1 MLFTCFPTLQ
11 LLKTLVNIVLTFV
24 SAEMSNLLPIAAA
37 KVLKVPVI
45 VFTSLQHFPIVPVVP
60 SDAIIIGS
68 CIHVAYNA
76 AGFGGFYDVGTYV
89 SSSIVLPKLM
99 TDPVA
104 RRRDSRKRYREK
116 MAMLKVNQPAKKRG
130 KKPKTAGSQEEN
142 HEDGKTEAE
151 ADDSVASQ
159 HDSMDVSSADVTDQ
173 DKSLDASLQET
184 EGDTSL
190 DTSAVV
196 NDIDEG
202 VEAAT
207 NLLEMAYSE
216 AGMNEETMEQSIAES
231 AVTGEILPATDS
243 ETKEGLEESLQNP
256 DLQDEHITTD
266 PNETP
271 EMVSQEN
278 LANAIDTTEVVSQ
291 ENVASAAETSEVV
304 SQESIAEGST
314 AEAIT
319 DPFVATETIAEDV
332 INQAINGEDKESQVD
347 AEGETVESVSAGNDA
362 SSAEPLTPKSK
373 PSVPDSEMIL
383 SFQEGVNI
391 QKQTFSCS
399 CGRGSGKNLK
409 RTQFCLTLE
418 GGYLTRCACYRN
430 ASGCSH
436 RCRCYLCCN
445 PYGTA
450 QAAKAT
456 KPARQVRR
464 FRPRHKVQVIKSRFP
479 SVTFT
484 SPLLKSETQTSK
496 WLEVDSMAFE
506 CLIATMSHAG
516 LELTPEN
523 IAKEFS
529 RLCTISQNDGGIL
542 GNTVQSKMLVDIT
555 QQLEVVQKNI
565 RIFENLYK
573 KQTELNWFQGME
585 VVFSTEVVVSS

>member
-1 MLFTCFPTLQ
+1 
-11 LLKTLVNIVLTFV
+11 
-24 SAEMSNLLPIAAA
+24 MSNLLPIAAA

-45 VFTSLQHFPIVPVVP
+45 VFTSLHHFPIVPVVP

-116 MAMLKVNQPAKKRG
+116 MALLKVNQPSKKRG
-130 KKPKTAGSQEEN
+130 KKPKTASSQEEN
-142 HEDGKTEAE
+142 HEVDKPEAE
-151 ADDSVASQ
+151 AHNSVASQ
-159 HDSMDVSSADVTDQ
+159 HDSMDASSADVTDQ
-173 DKSLDASLQET
+173 DKSMDASVQET
-184 EGDTSL
+184 EGETSL

-202 VEAAT
+202 VEAAA

-216 AGMNEETMEQSIAES
+216 AGMNEETMEESISES
-231 AVTGEILPATDS
+231 AVTGEILSATDV
-243 ETKEGLEESLQNP
+243 ETKEGLEACLQNP
-256 DLQDEHITTD
+256 DPQDKQITTD

-271 EMVSQEN
+271 EMLSQEN
-278 LANAIDTTEVVSQ
+278 VANAIETTEVVSQ
-291 ENVASAAETSEVV
+291 GTVASAVEISEVV
-304 SQESIAEGST
+304 SQKSIAEGST
-314 AEAIT
+314 TEAIIEP
-319 DPFVATETIAEDV
+319 DVPMETIAEDA
-332 INQAINGEDKESQVD
+332 INQAINGEDKDSQEV
-347 AEGETVESVSAGNDA
+347 AAGGTPEAVSAGNDA
-362 SSAEPLTPKSK
+362 SSAEPITPTSK
-373 PSVPDSEMIL
+373 PSVLDGEMVL
-383 SFQEGVNI
+383 TFQEGVNI

-479 SVTFT
+479 SLTFT
-484 SPLLKSETQTSK
+484 SPLLKSDAQNSK

-523 IAKEFS
+523 IAKEFA
-529 RLCTISQNDGGIL
+529 RLCTMTQNEGGIL
-542 GNTVQSKMLVDIT
+542 GNTVQSKMIVDIT
-555 QQLEVVQKNI
+555 HQLEVVQKNI
-565 RIFENLYK
+565 RTFENLYK

>member
-1 MLFTCFPTLQ
+1 
-11 LLKTLVNIVLTFV
+11 
-24 SAEMSNLLPIAAA
+24 MSNLLPIAAA

-116 MAMLKVNQPAKKRG
+116 MALLKVNQPPKKRG
-130 KKPKTAGSQEEN
+130 KKPKTANSQEEN

-151 ADDSVASQ
+151 ADNSVASQ
-159 HDSMDVSSADVTDQ
+159 HDDSLDVCSADVIEQ
-173 DKSLDASLQET
+173 DTSMGASMQET
-184 EGDTSL
+184 EGETSL

-216 AGMNEETMEQSIAES
+216 AGVNEETMEESIAES
-231 AVTGEILPATDS
+231 AVTGEILPATDP
-243 ETKEGLEESLQNP
+243 ETKEGLEVSLQNP
-256 DLQDEHITTD
+256 DPQDNQITTD

-278 LANAIDTTEVVSQ
+278 VANAVETTEVVSQ
-291 ENVASAAETSEVV
+291 ENVANAVETAEVV
-304 SQESIAEGST
+304 SQESNAEGST
-314 AEAIT
+314 AEAVT
-319 DPFVATETIAEDV
+319 EPDVATEAIAEDV
-332 INQAINGEDKESQVD
+332 INQAVNGEDKESQEVD
-347 AEGETVESVSAGNDA
+347 AEGGTPEPVSAGNDA
-362 SSAEPLTPKSK
+362 TSAELLTPKSK
-373 PSVPDSEMIL
+373 PPVLDSEMVL
-383 SFQEGVNI
+383 TFQESVNI
-391 QKQTFSCS
+391 QKQIFSCS

-479 SVTFT
+479 SLTLT
-484 SPLLKSETQTSK
+484 SPLPKSDAQNSK

-516 LELTPEN
+516 VELTPEN
-523 IAKEFS
+523 IAKEFA
-529 RLCTISQNDGGIL
+529 RLCTMSQNDGGIL

-565 RIFENLYK
+565 RTFENLYK

>member
-1 MLFTCFPTLQ
+1 
-11 LLKTLVNIVLTFV
+11 
-24 SAEMSNLLPIAAA
+24 MSNLLPIAAA

-76 AGFGGFYDVGTYV
+76 SGFGGFYDVGTYV
-89 SSSIVLPKLM
+89 SNSIVLPKLM

-116 MAMLKVNQPAKKRG
+116 MALLKVNQPPKKRG
-130 KKPKTAGSQEEN
+130 KKPKSGNSQEEN
-142 HEDGKTEAE
+142 HNDDKTGTE

-159 HDSMDVSSADVTDQ
+159 HDDSLDVSSAQ
-173 DKSLDASLQET
+173 DTSIDASVQEAEQDTSIDASMHET
-184 EGDTSL
+184 EGETSL
-190 DTSAVV
+190 DTSAAT

-202 VEAAT
+202 VQAAT
-207 NLLEMAYSE
+207 NLIEMAYSE
-216 AGMNEETMEQSIAES
+216 AGVSEETMEEAIAES
-231 AVTGEILPATDS
+231 AIKDQILPVTEPEA
-243 ETKEGLEESLQNP
+243 KEDPQAGLQNP
-256 DLQDEHITTD
+256 NPQEDQITADTSETAEVTEHES
-266 PNETP
+266 PVEGG
-271 EMVSQEN
+271 
-278 LANAIDTTEVVSQ
+278 
-291 ENVASAAETSEVV
+291 AAEAVTE
-304 SQESIAEGST
+304 
-314 AEAIT
+314 
-319 DPFVATETIAEDV
+319 DVATKPVAEDV
-332 INQAINGEDKESQVD
+332 INQAINGEDKESQEAEVE
-347 AEGETVESVSAGNDA
+347 AEGGNPEPDSAANA
-362 SSAEPLTPKSK
+362 ATSAEPFTPRSK
-373 PSVPDSEMIL
+373 PSILDNEMVVTYH
-383 SFQEGVNI
+383 EGVNI

-399 CGRGSGKNLK
+399 CGRGSGKNMK

-479 SVTFT
+479 SLTFT
-484 SPLLKSETQTSK
+484 SPLPKTDAQNSK

-506 CLIATMSHAG
+506 CLIAAMSHAG
-516 LELTPEN
+516 LELTPES
-523 IAKEFS
+523 IAAEFE
-529 RLCTISQNDGGIL
+529 RLCTMSQNDGGIL
-542 GNTVQSKMLVDIT
+542 GNTVQSKQLTDIT

-565 RIFENLYK
+565 RTFENLYK

-585 VVFSTEVVVSS
+585 VVFSTEVIVSS

>member
-1 MLFTCFPTLQ
+1 
-11 LLKTLVNIVLTFV
+11 
-24 SAEMSNLLPIAAA
+24 MSNLLPIAAA

-116 MAMLKVNQPAKKRG
+116 MALLKVNQPPKKRG
-130 KKPKTAGSQEEN
+130 KKPKTANSQEEN

-151 ADDSVASQ
+151 ADNSVASQ
-159 HDSMDVSSADVTDQ
+159 HDDSLDVSSADVIEQ
-173 DKSLDASLQET
+173 DTSMDASMQET
-184 EGDTSL
+184 EGETSL

-216 AGMNEETMEQSIAES
+216 AGVNEETMEESIAES
-231 AVTGEILPATDS
+231 AVTGEILPATDP
-243 ETKEGLEESLQNP
+243 ETKEGLEVSLQNP
-256 DLQDEHITTD
+256 DPQDNQIATD

-278 LANAIDTTEVVSQ
+278 VANAVETTEAVSQ
-291 ENVASAAETSEVV
+291 ENVANAVETAEVV
-304 SQESIAEGST
+304 SQESNAEGST
-314 AEAIT
+314 AEAVT
-319 DPFVATETIAEDV
+319 EPDVATEAIAEDV
-332 INQAINGEDKESQVD
+332 INEVVNGEDKESQEVD
-347 AEGETVESVSAGNDA
+347 AEGGTPEPVSAGNDA
-362 SSAEPLTPKSK
+362 TSAELLTPKSK
-373 PSVPDSEMIL
+373 PPVLDSEMVL
-383 SFQEGVNI
+383 TFQESVNI

-479 SVTFT
+479 SLTLT
-484 SPLLKSETQTSK
+484 SPLPKSDAQNSK

-516 LELTPEN
+516 VELTPEN
-523 IAKEFS
+523 IAKEFA
-529 RLCTISQNDGGIL
+529 RLCTMSQNDGGIL

-565 RIFENLYK
+565 RTFENLYK

>member
-1 MLFTCFPTLQ
+1 
-11 LLKTLVNIVLTFV
+11 
-24 SAEMSNLLPIAAA
+24 MSNLLPIAAA

-116 MAMLKVNQPAKKRG
+116 MALLKVNQPAKKRG

-159 HDSMDVSSADVTDQ
+159 HDDSMDVSSADITDQ
-173 DKSLDASLQET
+173 DKSMDASVQET
-184 EGDTSL
+184 EGETSL
-190 DTSAVV
+190 ESSAVV

-202 VEAAT
+202 VEAAA

-216 AGMNEETMEQSIAES
+216 AGMNEETMEESITES
-231 AVTGEILPATDS
+231 AVTGEILPATDQ
-243 ETKEGLEESLQNP
+243 ETKEDLQACLQNP
-256 DLQDEHITTD
+256 DPQDEQITTG

-278 LANAIDTTEVVSQ
+278 VANTIETTEVVSQ
-291 ENVASAAETSEVV
+291 GTIASAGETSEVV
-304 SQESIAEGST
+304 SPKSIAEGST
-314 AEAIT
+314 AEAVT
-319 DPFVATETIAEDV
+319 EPDVATETIAEDV
-332 INQAINGEDKESQVD
+332 INQAINGEDKESLEVD
-347 AEGETVESVSAGNDA
+347 AEGMTPEPVSAGNDA

-373 PSVPDSEMIL
+373 PSVLDSEMVL

-479 SVTFT
+479 SLTFT
-484 SPLLKSETQTSK
+484 SPLPKSDAQNSK

-523 IAKEFS
+523 IAKEFA
-529 RLCTISQNDGGIL
+529 RLCTMSQNDGGIL
-542 GNTVQSKMLVDIT
+542 GNTVQSKMIVDIT
-555 QQLEVVQKNI
+555 HQLEVVQKNI
-565 RIFENLYK
+565 RTFENLYK